1 MQTEH
6 SAMNDDAVLQ
16 DSNHEHTLRTLSAA
30 TANHR
35 CIDRYYYKDQSGNM
49 LPADPVS
56 IQTFKTGVQ
65 KCLQAVV
72 DAGFTTIH
80 ITPHIDVQE
89 KSPTGK
95 GLWRN
100 VVKYDPSIKY
110 GPDKSNSFTYED
122 VLLQPVADALNS
134 VVTKEIAV
142 EFALSA
148 ESGLSVWSYPK
159 AYTQLMQK
167 VKVRITKAMSVGT
180 GISFNYDKVCGCVEP
195 EEKDPIKYNNTYL
208 ERFQRFKK
216 AGGLN
221 TIDVQGVKDLLD
233 QSDFIGLSSY
243 APLPA
248 NLDFPSMGR
257 ATQTVAFEL
266 TVFGIDLRKYLK
278 KPIIF
283 SEQGLGGCTEGRKV
297 APDLNFVRIHPFYGA
312 WLTNGYSAS
321 VDPWKVP
328 AFRQYRRTLY
338 RLMSQ
343 WAAQGGGPQYRVDG
357 LFIWS
362 VGTWDVQAVHP
373 LSTNKAGTYGD
384 DVISNYI
391 KQGNLVANRLK

>member
-180 GISFNYDKVCGCVEP
+180 GISFNYDKVNSYV
-195 EEKDPIKYNNTYL
+195 
-208 ERFQRFKK
+208 
-216 AGGLN
+216 
-221 TIDVQGVKDLLD
+221 
-233 QSDFIGLSSY
+233 SLSST
-243 APLPA
+243 PLA
-248 NLDFPSMGR
+248 KAYLIMLLALDG
-257 ATQTVAFEL
+257 VAL
-266 TVFGIDLRKYLK
+266 
-278 KPIIF
+278 
-283 SEQGLGGCTEGRKV
+283 
-297 APDLNFVRIHPFYGA
+297 
-312 WLTNGYSAS
+312 
-321 VDPWKVP
+321 
-328 AFRQYRRTLY
+328 
-338 RLMSQ
+338 
-343 WAAQGGGPQYRVDG
+343 
-357 LFIWS
+357 
-362 VGTWDVQAVHP
+362 
-373 LSTNKAGTYGD
+373 
-384 DVISNYI
+384 
-391 KQGNLVANRLK
+391 